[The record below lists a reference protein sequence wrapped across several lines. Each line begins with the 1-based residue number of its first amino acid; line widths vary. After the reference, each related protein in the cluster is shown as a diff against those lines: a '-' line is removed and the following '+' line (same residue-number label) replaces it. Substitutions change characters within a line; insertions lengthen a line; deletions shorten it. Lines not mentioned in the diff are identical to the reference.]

1 MPGYLKTTILFMLG
15 IFLKDFANQINFLYL
30 CIELPS
36 HIIAIKGLKMP
47 SLNKP
52 EVRSW

>member
-1 MPGYLKTTILFMLG
+1 MLG
-15 IFLKDFANQINFLYL
+15 ISLKDFVNQTNFIYL